1 MAHSA
6 NLALAHHLADLAAEI
21 AQRHRA
27 GGPLAARVKDD
38 GSPVTDADHE
48 VEHTL
53 RSRIRQEHPDD
64 EFLGEESGGSE
75 TAHRR
80 WIIDGI
86 DVTANYLAGEP
97 EWSTLIALEERD
109 EITLGMVSAPA
120 LDRRWWALPDH
131 GSWTA
136 PQSTRSGSPA
146 RRLSIA
152 EGSSLRDAVIGI
164 WPPAPRLSPAQR
176 ALAATL
182 AARAAHTR
190 PALDWSGVD
199 PAARA
204 APPAKPSAGTG
215 TCHGGLLVA
224 TGQLDAFL
232 LMTAGPWDIAALI
245 PVVQEAG
252 GVWRPSPQPDE
263 YPPAALTAAQRRRS
277 RRRTARRSSGRR
289 SRRPARCL
297 ARGCG

>member
-21 AQRHRA
+21 AQRHRTA
-27 GGPLAARVKDD
+27 GPPAARIKDD

-80 WIIDGI
+80 WIIDGT
-86 DVTANYLAGEP
+86 DGTANYLAGEP

-120 LDRRWWALPDH
+120 LDRRWWAVPGH

-152 EGSSLRDAVIGI
+152 EGGSLRDAVIGI
-164 WPPAPRLSPAQR
+164 WPPPPRLSPAQR

-199 PAARA
+199 PAARDPSGEA
-204 APPAKPSAGTG
+204 VRRNRHLPRRPP
-215 TCHGGLLVA
+215 GG
-224 TGQLDAFL
+224 D
-232 LMTAGPWDIAALI
+232 
-245 PVVQEAG
+245 
-252 GVWRPSPQPDE
+252 RPTRRL
-263 YPPAALTAAQRRRS
+263 PAHDRRTVGYRRPYTRRPGS
-277 RRRTARRSSGRR
+277 RRRLGRV
-289 SRRPARCL
+289 
-297 ARGCG
+297 